1 MTEQKKEQLSKLILL
16 VFALLI
22 AAFSLVN
29 TSVKTEIRHD
39 VALDIYD
46 NGTVVGQTVV
56 HIDGTREEFLL
67 GELLENQR
75 DSFVGRFAIELAE
88 RTCSEHTSVQILW
101 NEGALNHQ
109 QISFWSGGDFLVNE
123 FAVNHVLLINPN
135 MTEMAIQMKDGRVL
149 ASSEMVYDIYMAHFT
164 YNGNNGT
171 TGISGD
177 IPEF

>member
-1 MTEQKKEQLSKLILL
+1 MTEKRKEQLSKIYLI
-16 VFALLI
+16 VFALVI
-22 AAFSLVN
+22 VAFSLTK
-29 TSVKTEIRHD
+29 TSFKTDIQRD
-39 VALDIYD
+39 VDLDIYD
-46 NGTVVGQTVV
+46 NGVVVGQTVV
-56 HIDGTREEFLL
+56 HIDGTREDFLL
-67 GELLENQR
+67 GELLKNQR

-123 FAVNHVLLINPN
+123 FGVNHVMLINPD
-135 MTEMAIQMKDGRVL
+135 MTEMTIQMTDGRVL
-149 ASSEMVYDIYMAHFT
+149 ASSEKVYDIYMAHFT

-171 TGISGD
+171 TGIAGD